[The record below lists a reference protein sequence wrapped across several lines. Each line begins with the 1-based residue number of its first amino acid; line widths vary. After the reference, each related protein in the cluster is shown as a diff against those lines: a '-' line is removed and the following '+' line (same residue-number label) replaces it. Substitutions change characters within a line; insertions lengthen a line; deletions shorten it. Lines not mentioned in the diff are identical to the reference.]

1 VAKSFEDN
9 LAVFPAD
16 EVAKNCF
23 KFSIP
28 AECRLEV
35 LDELRSMNISEETL
49 FPGLEGFARSL
60 KNELFILSKRPDILN
75 KMQDHPD
82 ENLIYL

>member
-1 VAKSFEDN
+1 MF
-9 LAVFPAD
+9 
-16 EVAKNCF
+16 
-23 KFSIP
+23 
-28 AECRLEV
+28 
-35 LDELRSMNISEETL
+35 RSMNISEETL

-82 ENLIYL
+82 KNLIYL